1 MKSGKNGLRGRQR
14 CTFVPYIL
22 YQDCVLSGKDKG
34 ILKTNARSN
43 RVENGIFSHW
53 DVVSALGFKM
63 LFSCVCLAGVEGHLQ
78 TALTTRVIFCLL
90 YNLDIYVL

>member
-43 RVENGIFSHW
+43 RVENGIFSH
-53 DVVSALGFKM
+53 
-63 LFSCVCLAGVEGHLQ
+63 
-78 TALTTRVIFCLL
+78 
-90 YNLDIYVL
+90 